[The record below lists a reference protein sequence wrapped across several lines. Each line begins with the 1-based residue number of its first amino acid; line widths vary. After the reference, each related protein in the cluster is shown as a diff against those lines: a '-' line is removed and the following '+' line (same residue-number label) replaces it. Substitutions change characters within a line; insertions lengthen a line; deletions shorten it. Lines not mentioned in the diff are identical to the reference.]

1 MARGRA
7 NIVNSTS
14 IVLTN
19 LLGNLRHCVSLA
31 NFENRYC
38 GQHWQID
45 IPQYLTN
52 VNLGLQNIFANWRW
66 RYFRKLL
73 LRTTF
78 IYIHIWHI
86 LGEAGHPA
94 LAGGR
99 NNNTREPGTSS
110 NRPPY
115 TVSDR
120 GWKCDEPEIHISY
133 ILQSDMQNILLQIEQ
148 ILIL

>member
-7 NIVNSTS
+7 NKVNSTS

-52 VNLGLQNIFANWRW
+52 VNLGLQNIFAN
-66 RYFRKLL
+66 
-73 LRTTF
+73 
-78 IYIHIWHI
+78 
-86 LGEAGHPA
+86 
-94 LAGGR
+94 
-99 NNNTREPGTSS
+99 
-110 NRPPY
+110 
-115 TVSDR
+115 
-120 GWKCDEPEIHISY
+120 
-133 ILQSDMQNILLQIEQ
+133 
-148 ILIL
+148 